1 MIFMFYYTTKYKEI
15 QSDKINI
22 NCKNLLYPTEI
33 FAKSFWQWWFMYI
46 FIVSFIIVGAKVL
59 YRLHPDQQ
67 DKAVALVTTLPSQPS
82 KEALKVR
89 PHLLVITLTTCF
101 R

>member
-1 MIFMFYYTTKYKEI
+1 M
-15 QSDKINI
+15 
-22 NCKNLLYPTEI
+22 LY
-33 FAKSFWQWWFMYI
+33 MYGVSGLKHRLPHTL
-46 FIVSFIIVGAKVL
+46 IVSFIIVGAKVL